1 MAASNRI
8 LALDLGTQ
16 TVAIAEFQAGKD
28 GGLVLTNYKTGEL
41 LGDPAVD
48 ATRLAQAKITIGEL
62 VSGLGAKGASV
73 NYAVSAQSVFTR
85 FVKLPSVGEEQVD
98 QIVTFEAQQNV
109 PFPINEVVWDYQL
122 VDQGNSSEVEVV
134 LVAIKSDLLDEIND
148 SVEGGGLK
156 TSVVDVSPMAIYNAF
171 RYNYSDLSDCSL
183 IVDIG
188 ARTTNLIF
196 VEPRKVFSRSI
207 PIGGSKITEAIAK
220 DFNESFAEAEE
231 RKRNGAFVSL
241 GGNYEDPDDPDL
253 ARVSKII
260 RNTMTRLHAEI
271 SRSISFYRSQQH
283 GAAPA
288 RIFLCGGTVTL
299 PYMREFFHEKL
310 QLPVEFFNPLR
321 NVAVGPN
328 VNSEDVGHRAHT
340 LGEMVGLALRS
351 ALACPME
358 LNLRPATVVQ
368 RHRTAEQVPYLILA
382 ALSLWLMLGG
392 LWFYYSKAAEATQAV
407 VTNLEPRVADLEQAQ
422 TKIKNIEA
430 AIKKQEETA
439 HPLLQAIEDRE
450 LWTKIIDEVHSRLP
464 NEYVWITSYEREKPA
479 TGAAAAAPAKGGG
492 GGKKN
497 EPAAAAPTGPVFLI
511 HGLYAENPDGPLVV
525 DRFVDKLNEST
536 LVQAD
541 KTKMTRATP
550 TDTEW
555 AFQYSFPLVIK
566 AAEADADGKVKG
578 KGKGKDKENKEKEK
592 NAGN

>member
-16 TVAIAEFQAGKD
+16 TVALAEFQAEKG
-28 GGLVLTNYKTGEL
+28 GGLVLTNFKTGEL

-48 ATRLAQAKITIGEL
+48 ATRMAQTKITIGEL
-62 VSGLGAKGASV
+62 VNGLGLKGSKV

-98 QIVTFEAQQNV
+98 QIVAFEAQQNV

-134 LVAIKSDLLDEIND
+134 LVAIKSDLLDEINGA
-148 SVEGGGLK
+148 VEGGGLK
-156 TSVVDVSPMAIYNAF
+156 TEVVDVSPMAIYNAF
-171 RYNYSDLSDCSL
+171 RYNYSDVDGCSL

-241 GGNYEDPDDPDL
+241 GGTYEDPDDPDL

-260 RNTMTRLHAEI
+260 RNTMTRLHSEI
-271 SRSISFYRSQQH
+271 SRSISFYRAQQK
-283 GAAPA
+283 GAAVA
-288 RIFLCGGTVTL
+288 RVFLCGGTVTL

-328 VNSEDVGHRAHT
+328 LNPEDIGHRAHT
-340 LGEMVGLALRS
+340 LGEMVGLALRG
-351 ALACPME
+351 ALDCPMA
-358 LNLRPATVVQ
+358 LNLRPASVVNRQ
-368 RHRTAEQVPYLILA
+368 RTAQQVPYFVLAGLCLWLILA
-382 ALSLWLMLGG
+382 GFWLY
-392 LWFYYSKAAEATQAV
+392 FDKAAAATQVMVDENVA
-407 VTNLEPRVADLEQAQ
+407 PRVAKLQ
-422 TKIKNIEA
+422 TGRDKIKGVEA
-430 AIKKQEETA
+430 AIKKQEEVA
-439 HPLLQAIEDRE
+439 QPLLQAVKDRE
-450 LWTKIIDEVHSRLP
+450 MWTKLVDDIHSRLP
-464 NEYVWITSYEREKPA
+464 NEFVWVTTYERQKE
-479 TGAAAAAPAKGGG
+479 TAAPKSAPPAKGAKPG
-492 GGKKN
+492 
-497 EPAAAAPTGPVFLI
+497 EVPPAPQPTFLVK
-511 HGLYAENPDGPLVV
+511 GLYLENPSGPGVV
-525 DRFVDKLNEST
+525 DQFVDKLNESP
-536 LVQAD
+536 LYSVD
-541 KTKMTRATP
+541 KAKMTRVTP

-555 AFQYSFPLVIK
+555 AYEFSFPLVLK
-566 AAEADADGKVKG
+566 PAEPAAPE
-578 KGKGKDKENKEKEK
+578 KDKGAKKP
-592 NAGN
+592 ATP

>member
-1 MAASNRI
+1 MAVSNRI

-16 TVAIAEFQAGKD
+16 TVALAEFQAEKG

-48 ATRLAQAKITIGEL
+48 ATRMAQTKMTAGEL
-62 VSGLGAKGASV
+62 VAGLGFKGAKV

-98 QIVTFEAQQNV
+98 QIVGFEAQQNV
-109 PFPINEVVWDYQL
+109 PFPIDEVVWDYQL
-122 VDQGNSSEVEVV
+122 VDQGNASEVEVV

-148 SVEGGGLK
+148 AVEGGGLK
-156 TSVVDVSPMAIYNAF
+156 TEVVDVSPMALYNAF
-171 RYNYSDLSDCSL
+171 RYNYSELDGCSL

-231 RKRNGAFVSL
+231 RKRSGAFVSL
-241 GGNYEDPDDPDL
+241 GGTYEDPDDPDL

-271 SRSISFYRSQQH
+271 SRSISFYRAQQK
-283 GAAPA
+283 GAAPL
-288 RIFLCGGTVTL
+288 RVFLCGGTVTL

-328 VNSEDVGHRAHT
+328 LNPEEIGHRAHT
-340 LGEMVGLALRS
+340 LGEMVGLALRG
-351 ALACPME
+351 AMDCPMA
-358 LNLRPATVVQ
+358 LNLRPASVVRRQ
-368 RHRTAEQVPYLILA
+368 RAVAQVPYFALA
-382 ALSLWLMLGG
+382 GLCLWLIIAGFWL
-392 LWFYYSKAAEATQAV
+392 YYEKAADATAKV
-407 VTNLEPRVADLEQAQ
+407 VAENVEPRVGSLQSAQ
-422 TKIKNIEA
+422 RKIKDVEA
-430 AIKKQEETA
+430 AIKNQERMAE
-439 HPLLQAIEDRE
+439 PYLLAVQDRE
-450 LWTKIIDEVHSRLP
+450 LWVKLVDDIHSRLP
-464 NEYVWITSYEREKPA
+464 NEFVWITTYERQKETAPGR
-479 TGAAAAAPAKGGG
+479 GAATPPPKG
-492 GGKKN
+492 
-497 EPAAAAPTGPVFLI
+497 PAAAGTPPPNRPSFLVR
-511 HGLYAENPDGPLVV
+511 GLYLENPIGPGVV
-525 DRFVDKLNEST
+525 DQFVDKLNEST
-536 LVQAD
+536 LYSVD
-541 KTKMTRATP
+541 KEKMTRVTP

-555 AFQYSFPLVIK
+555 AYEFSFPLVLK
-566 AAEADADGKVKG
+566 GPAQPEPEPGKPGRKPT
-578 KGKGKDKENKEKEK
+578 
-592 NAGN
+592 AGTP